1 MKGTSKMKNA
11 TKKKKLNFMRVVLM
25 IGYIPLLTANIIL
38 TIFASHQME
47 KNLEDSTY
55 SRLKACATSVEQ
67 YFTWD
72 IREGILCKDD
82 VSYEFIDS
90 LKGDDIELTFFE
102 GDTRYLTSIK
112 DAKGNRLEDTKAD
125 SNIWNTVRAGNNYK
139 SSGVEIAGTEYYV
152 YYMPVQSE
160 DGEVIGMA
168 FAGEKAT
175 IVSDAASALSK
186 SMYAIDTVL
195 LIVYGAI
202 LFYVARLIRKP
213 IKQTAECI
221 NTIAHGDLTQ
231 DISVHTILDETFML
245 VNAAKILQDKL
256 GNIITNVGAHVETL
270 NCNVDSLNDLAKSS
284 SAGADHVNQ
293 TMDELATTATTLA
306 ENVQDVNAKA
316 IDMGEDITQ
325 IDEAAKSL
333 NLNAEQMKCAND
345 KAVVSM
351 ATVLDSSNRSFE
363 IVKKIS
369 EQVQNTNDAIME
381 ITDAVELIMNITS
394 QTKLLSLNASI
405 EAARAGEQGKGFAVV
420 AEEIKNLS
428 EQSATG
434 AETIQKIA
442 DNILAKSKE
451 SVELSKEIR
460 QLIEE
465 EQSDITETQKDFDTL
480 SNAIIESLQVAKNIG
495 ERSTQLDEIKQGII
509 ANINDLSAISEENAA
524 SNQEVT
530 ANVSNIAESVINIE
544 DGIKNIQTV
553 SEELFEL
560 MKYFS
565 K

>member
-1 MKGTSKMKNA
+1 MS
-11 TKKKKLNFMRVVLM
+11 
-25 IGYIPLLTANIIL
+25 
-38 TIFASHQME
+38 
-47 KNLEDSTY
+47 
-55 SRLKACATSVEQ
+55 
-67 YFTWD
+67 
-72 IREGILCKDD
+72 
-82 VSYEFIDS
+82 
-90 LKGDDIELTFFE
+90 
-102 GDTRYLTSIK
+102 
-112 DAKGNRLEDTKAD
+112 
-125 SNIWNTVRAGNNYK
+125 
-139 SSGVEIAGTEYYV
+139 
-152 YYMPVQSE
+152 
-160 DGEVIGMA
+160 
-168 FAGEKAT
+168 
-175 IVSDAASALSK
+175 
-186 SMYAIDTVL
+186 
-195 LIVYGAI
+195 
-202 LFYVARLIRKP
+202 
-213 IKQTAECI
+213 
-221 NTIAHGDLTQ
+221 
-231 DISVHTILDETFML
+231 
-245 VNAAKILQDKL
+245 
-256 GNIITNVGAHVETL
+256 
-270 NCNVDSLNDLAKSS
+270 
-284 SAGADHVNQ
+284 
-293 TMDELATTATTLA
+293 
-306 ENVQDVNAKA
+306 
-316 IDMGEDITQ
+316 
-325 IDEAAKSL
+325 
-333 NLNAEQMKCAND
+333 
-345 KAVVSM
+345 
-351 ATVLDSSNRSFE
+351 TVLDSSNRSFE

-509 ANINDLSAISEENAA
+509 SNINDLSAISQENAA

>member
-1 MKGTSKMKNA
+1 MKTQ
-11 TKKKKLNFMRVVLM
+11 KKKLNFMKVVFM

-38 TIFASHQME
+38 TLFATHQMT

-67 YFTWD
+67 YFAWD

-90 LKGDDIELTFFE
+90 LKSDDIELTFFS

-112 DAKGNRLEDTKAD
+112 DANGNRFEDTKAD
-125 SNIWNTVRAGNNYK
+125 SNIWNTIREGHDYT
-139 SSGVEIAGTEYYV
+139 SSGVDIAGSEYYV
-152 YYMPVQSE
+152 YYMPVESE
-160 DGEVIGMA
+160 EGEVIGMA

-195 LIVYGAI
+195 LIVYGVI

-231 DISVHTILDETFML
+231 DISVHTILDETYVL

-256 GNIITNVGAHVETL
+256 GNIITNVDTHVDTL
-270 NCNVDSLNDLAKSS
+270 NSNVDSLNDMAKSS
-284 SAGADHVNQ
+284 SAGAEHVNQ

-316 IDMGEDITQ
+316 LDMGEDITH
-325 IDEAAKSL
+325 IDEEVKTL
-333 NLNAEQMKCAND
+333 NQNAEQMKSANE
-345 KAVVSM
+345 KAVTSM
-351 ATVLDSSNRSFE
+351 STVLDSSNRSFE
-363 IVKKIS
+363 IVKKIA

-381 ITDAVELIMNITS
+381 INDAVELIMNITS

-405 EAARAGEQGKGFAVV
+405 EAARAGEQGRGFAVV
-420 AEEIKNLS
+420 ADEIKNLS
-428 EQSATG
+428 EQSASG
-434 AETIQKIA
+434 AETIQQIA
-442 DNILAKSKE
+442 DNILMKSKE

-460 QLIEE
+460 QLIEA
-465 EQSDITETQKDFDTL
+465 EQNNITETQKDFDAL
-480 SNAIIESLQVAKNIG
+480 SISIGESLQVAKNIG
-495 ERSTQLDEIKQGII
+495 DRTTQLDEIKQGII

-530 ANVSNIAESVINIE
+530 ANVSNIAESVGNIVE
-544 DGIKNIQTV
+544 GIGNIKEV
-553 SEELFEL
+553 SVELAEL
-560 MKYFS
+560 MKYF
-565 K
+565 KN

>member
-1 MKGTSKMKNA
+1 M
-11 TKKKKLNFMRVVLM
+11 L
-25 IGYIPLLTANIIL
+25 
-38 TIFASHQME
+38 
-47 KNLEDSTY
+47 
-55 SRLKACATSVEQ
+55 
-67 YFTWD
+67 
-72 IREGILCKDD
+72 
-82 VSYEFIDS
+82 
-90 LKGDDIELTFFE
+90 DDIELTFFS
-102 GDTRYLTSIK
+102 GDTRYLTSMK
-112 DAKGNRLEDTKAD
+112 DANGNRFEDTKAD
-125 SNIWNTVRAGNNYK
+125 SNIWNTIREGHDYT
-139 SSGVEIAGTEYYV
+139 SSGVDIAGSEYYV
-152 YYMPVQSE
+152 YYMPVESE
-160 DGEVIGMA
+160 EGEVIGMA

-175 IVSDAASALSK
+175 IVNDAASALSK

-195 LIVYGAI
+195 LIVYGVI

-231 DISVHTILDETFML
+231 DISVHTILDETFTL

-293 TMDELATTATTLA
+293 TMDDLATTATTLA

-351 ATVLDSSNRSFE
+351 STVLDSSNRSFE

-495 ERSTQLDEIKQGII
+495 ERSTQLDEIKQSII
-509 ANINDLSAISEENAA
+509 SNINDLSAISQENAA

-530 ANVSNIAESVINIE
+530 ANVSNIAESVSNIE